1 MAAFWEKNGIPV
13 NAFPCSS
20 DKADGQQVE
29 RDQQL
34 ASLLSVLGKP
44 NAVSEDIPATMVRD
58 QHQGR

>member
-1 MAAFWEKNGIPV
+1 MRRRAKSNEVLKA
-13 NAFPCSS
+13 
-20 DKADGQQVE
+20 KADGQQVE